1 VSSSPTDGSSAA
13 QLVQVT
19 MPQMGV
25 SVAEGTIV
33 EWKKRVGDWVESDET
48 ICEISTDKVD
58 TEIPSPASGRLVKI
72 LVEVNET
79 VDVGTPLAE
88 LDTGA
93 RPGEP
98 HVDEHPPQ
106 EKAEP
111 KEEAPDRS
119 HVVSPVVQRIAAEHG
134 VDLSK
139 VEGTG
144 VGGRVKKKD
153 VLAYI
158 ESHGDGAEK
167 AEPAERPLHLE
178 SPYQAEA
185 EKAAAEKPAP
195 AEQPTPTREPEPV
208 TGERREP
215 MSIMRMRIAEHM
227 LRSRQTAAHC
237 TTFIEVDMS
246 RVAQRRADLKE
257 SFAARGVPLTYLAFV
272 ARATVVALQEQ
283 PVLNASLD
291 GEEIVYHDDVNLG
304 IAVAL
309 EGGLIVPVIRR
320 AQRLSLE
327 GIAAEIADLSTRAR
341 SKQLSPDEVQGGTF
355 TITNP
360 GQFGTILATTIINQ
374 PQVAILDLEAIVKR
388 PVVIEA
394 DGADSIAIRPTT
406 NLCLSFDHRVLD
418 GAEAARFLA
427 QIKARLER
435 LTDDG

>member
-1 VSSSPTDGSSAA
+1 
-13 QLVQVT
+13 

-72 LVEVNET
+72 LVEENET

-88 LDTGA
+88 LDTSA

-98 HVDEHPPQ
+98 HADEHPEE
-106 EKAEP
+106 EKSEAKAPKKVEAAE
-111 KEEAPDRS
+111 AVPDRS

-134 VDLSK
+134 IDLAK

-185 EKAAAEKPAP
+185 EKAAAGEKPAP
-195 AEQPTPTREPEPV
+195 AEKPPPPREPQPV
-208 TGERREP
+208 GGERREP
-215 MSIMRMRIAEHM
+215 MSIMRKRIAEHM
-227 LRSRQTAAHC
+227 VRSRQTAAHC
-237 TTFIEVDMS
+237 TTVIEVDMS
-246 RVAQRRADLKE
+246 RVAEQRAKLKE

-272 ARATVVALQEQ
+272 ARATVAALQEQ
-283 PVLNASLD
+283 PELNASLD

-327 GIAAEIADLSTRAR
+327 GVAAEIADLSTRAR
-341 SKQLSPDEVQGGTF
+341 SKQLTPDEVQGGTF

-360 GQFGTILATTIINQ
+360 GQFGTILATPIINQ
-374 PQVAILDLEAIVKR
+374 PQVAILDLEAVVKR

-418 GAEAARFLA
+418 GAQAARFLA